1 MNEVLNQPRL
11 AWGVDEIAAG
21 TPLCSGFVRGQ
32 IKSGA
37 LKAKK
42 FGTRLLI
49 LDEDLRSWLGQ
60 KNSAAHEGNDRRVAR
75 AEAAANLSKKK
86 VRTK

>member
-49 LDEDLRSWLGQ
+49 LDEDLRAWLGQ
-60 KNSAAHEGNDRRVAR
+60 ASTAAHDRNVRSIAR
-75 AEAAANLSKKK
+75 TEEAAIPSQKK